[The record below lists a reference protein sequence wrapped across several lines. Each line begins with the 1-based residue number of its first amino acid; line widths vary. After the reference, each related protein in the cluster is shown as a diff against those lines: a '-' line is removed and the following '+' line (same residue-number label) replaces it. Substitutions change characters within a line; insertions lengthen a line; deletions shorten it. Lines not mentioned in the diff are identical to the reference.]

1 MTTPE
6 QTEHLVLPGVLT
18 AEQATET
25 VAALLAVQRE
35 DGALPWFRGHHLD
48 PWDHTEAAMAL
59 DAAGEHAAAERA
71 YEWLARHQNKDGS
84 WYAAYHDGDPDRPT
98 DRGLESNFCAYV
110 AVGVWHHYLATGDD
124 GFIDRMWPT
133 VYAAVEFV
141 LRLQQPG
148 GQIGW
153 KRESDGTPVDDAL
166 LTGSSSIHQALRCA
180 LAIAEQREEPQPDW
194 ELATGALA
202 HAIRSHPE
210 RFLDKSRYS
219 MDWYYPV
226 LGGAL
231 TGAAAKERIEEAWDR
246 FVVPGLGVR
255 CVLPNPWVTGGESCE
270 LALALWVM
278 GESDRALEILQSIQH
293 LRAEGGMYWTGYVF
307 EGNRAFW
314 PEELTTW
321 TAGSLL
327 LAVAALGA
335 TRRPSRFSAAN
346 GCRRAWSRTAAPP
359 RGGPSG
365 LALGSR
371 TADPARHRVS
381 DEEIDD
387 GCEAVSGDDSRPG
400 LVEREQVVRPAG
412 QPAGGVLDE
421 GHEVVAPVRVQQVHQ
436 DPQADDEGHDIGH
449 HGYDTCGGAAS
460 RACSRRH
467 GYRVA
472 VFRGP
477 KPGRHPLSGAAH
489 GPG

>member
-71 YEWLARHQNKDGS
+71 YDWLARHQNKDGS

-153 KRESDGTPVDDAL
+153 KREPDGTPVDDAL

-231 TGAAAKERIEEAWDR
+231 TGAAAKERMEEAWDS

-278 GESDRALEILQSIQH
+278 GSPTGPWRSSSPSSICAPTAACTGRGTSSRATGRSGRRNSPPGPPDRCCSP
-293 LRAEGGMYWTGYVF
+293 
-307 EGNRAFW
+307 W
-314 PEELTTW
+314 PPW
-321 TAGSLL
+321 
-327 LAVAALGA
+327 GA
-335 TRRPSRFSAAN
+335 TRRPSRSSAAN
-346 GCRRAWSRTAAPP
+346 GCRRAWSRTAAPL
-359 RGGPSG
+359 GVGP
-365 LALGSR
+365 
-371 TADPARHRVS
+371 TAGP
-381 DEEIDD
+381 
-387 GCEAVSGDDSRPG
+387 GCHGR
-400 LVEREQVVRPAG
+400 RIRPA
-412 QPAGGVLDE
+412 
-421 GHEVVAPVRVQQVHQ
+421 
-436 DPQADDEGHDIGH
+436 
-449 HGYDTCGGAAS
+449 T
-460 RACSRRH
+460 ACPMKR
-467 GYRVA
+467 
-472 VFRGP
+472 
-477 KPGRHPLSGAAH
+477 
-489 GPG
+489 

>member
-18 AEQATET
+18 AGQAAET
-25 VAALLAVQRE
+25 VAALLAVQCE

-59 DAAGEHAAAERA
+59 DAAGEHAAAGRA
-71 YEWLARHQNKDGS
+71 YEWLARHQNGDGS

-98 DRGLESNFCAYV
+98 DRSLESNFCAYV

-124 GFIDRMWPT
+124 AFIDRMWPT

-153 KRESDGTPVDDAL
+153 KREPDGTPVVDAL

-210 RFLDKSRYS
+210 RFLDKSHYS

-231 TGAAAKERIEEAWDR
+231 TGAAAKERIEEAWER

-293 LRAEGGMYWTGYVF
+293 LRADGGMYWTGYVF

-314 PEELTTW
+314 PEEHTAW

-327 LAVAALGA
+327 LAVAALGGDEA
-335 TRRPSRFSAAN
+335 T
-346 GCRRAWSRTAAPP
+346 T
-359 RGGPSG
+359 
-365 LALGSR
+365 
-371 TADPARHRVS
+371 
-381 DEEIDD
+381 
-387 GCEAVSGDDSRPG
+387 
-400 LVEREQVVRPAG
+400 
-412 QPAGGVLDE
+412 
-421 GHEVVAPVRVQQVHQ
+421 
-436 DPQADDEGHDIGH
+436 
-449 HGYDTCGGAAS
+449 
-460 RACSRRH
+460 
-467 GYRVA
+467 A
-472 VFRGP
+472 VFGGERLP
-477 KPGRHPLSGAAH
+477 KGLEPDCCAV
-489 GPG
+489 